1 MRIPDLVGAA
11 AVAGLGIFLVREGGV
26 LGFGDPT
33 EPGSGFMFWWIG
45 VAMLVAAAALAG
57 FALAGAPASGP
68 DLQPN
73 GRLSLA
79 LACIGALAIY
89 AVALEPVGFIP
100 TSAVMLTGLFIFVGS
115 YRPPLAAALG
125 IGGAFA
131 SWFLFV
137 KLLSSNLPAGLLA
150 GTMLG
155 N

>member
-11 AVAGLGIFLVREGGV
+11 IVAGLGLFLVREGGS

-68 DLQPN
+68 DIQPS
-73 GRLSLA
+73 GRMSLA
-79 LACIGALAIY
+79 LACIAALAIY
-89 AVALEPVGFIP
+89 AIALERVGFIP
-100 TSAVMLTGLFIFVGS
+100 TSAVLLTGLFIYVGG

-131 SWFLFV
+131 SWFLFA